1 MDMLP
6 SLCAAMVRANGD
18 SLLLESGRA
27 PYVMSGTHRQDV
39 AKATLSDNALEALVA
54 QIFSGPGRD
63 AFRETGRTAEDVDVP
78 SAGLTLK
85 ATAERRDGAIVIE
98 LRRTPTYELEPT
110 DIPPPSV
117 DEGLFAAPE
126 HPLPAAEQLSGWETT
141 PGLFLDHSQDE
152 GAPEEPGAVFES
164 VRNDDDSWAHVALEA
179 PAAPAMA
186 IEDEPSPMPF
196 AAAVS
201 PYEEEPLV
209 PAPMPVRAQAPPVV
223 APPGASW
230 SDTRA
235 VPDTDLVAWASE
247 AADKGASALYLRA
260 GSAPVVRVED
270 RLDPISSAILDHVTV
285 NQLISDLE
293 DGGDPTWQRG
303 SDGEWVRLD
312 ARLGRLSCRIFADD
326 EGRGLIVRLQ
336 PAATARSLNRLV
348 PRKVRAACDGD
359 GLIVVS
365 APNADDALAMASTV
379 ADMAGTRRGGYV
391 VALRPQGAPRAQVSG
406 SFVSQREFQSHEAGA
421 AIRNAVA
428 ESPDILLVTLSQSD
442 GTTREIARAAENGRL
457 VVLSVAS
464 PTSLQSLRSLVGRG
478 TSAADAQLR
487 LSLASNFRAAF
498 ATRTLRRLGGGRTIV
513 QDLLLGTSEV
523 SGLIASGDFAGITR
537 LQRQGLGGMFTVDE
551 RLARGVQRGH
561 LPLRQAVENSLDRRH
576 QVSLVRSSGRG
587 TRRGSARHDASLE
600 SQLQPVGAGRISGQ
614 RGTSR

>member
-1 MDMLP
+1 MLP

-98 LRRTPTYELEPT
+98 LRRTPMYELEPT
-110 DIPPPSV
+110 QIPTPSV

-126 HPLPAAEQLSGWETT
+126 HPLPAPEQLAGWEST
-141 PGLFLDHSQDE
+141 PGLFVDHSHDE
-152 GAPEEPGAVFES
+152 DTPNEDAVVTEPVQTAHE
-164 VRNDDDSWAHVALEA
+164 SWAQVEIEA
-179 PAAPAMA
+179 AAPD
-186 IEDEPSPMPF
+186 IVEDEPS
-196 AAAVS
+196 AAVYS
-201 PYEEEPLV
+201 GPSTHEEDSYTPPPT
-209 PAPMPVRAQAPPVV
+209 PAPVKTAPPVA
-223 APPGASW
+223 APARAW
-230 SDTRA
+230 SDTPA
-235 VPDTDLVAWASE
+235 VPETDLVAWAAE

-260 GSAPVVRVED
+260 GSAPVVRVDD
-270 RLDPISSAILDHVTV
+270 RLDPVSTSVLDHVML

-303 SDGEWVRLD
+303 SDGEWVHLD

-326 EGRGLIVRLQ
+326 EGRGLIIRLQ
-336 PAATARSLNRLV
+336 PATAARSLSRLV
-348 PRKVRAACDGD
+348 PRKVKAACDGD

-379 ADMAGTRRGGYV
+379 ADLAGQRRGGYV

-406 SFVSQREFQSHEAGA
+406 SFVSQREFQAHEAAA

-428 ESPDILLVTLSQSD
+428 ESPDILLVTLSQAE
-442 GTTREIARAAENGRL
+442 GTTREIARAADNGRL

-464 PTSLQSLRSLVGRG
+464 PASLQALRSLVGRG
-478 TSAADAQLR
+478 ASAADAQVR

-523 SGLIASGDFAGITR
+523 SGLIASG
-537 LQRQGLGGMFTVDE
+537 
-551 RLARGVQRGH
+551 
-561 LPLRQAVENSLDRRH
+561 
-576 QVSLVRSSGRG
+576 
-587 TRRGSARHDASLE
+587 
-600 SQLQPVGAGRISGQ
+600 
-614 RGTSR
+614 